1 MDFTLPPELDA
12 LRLKTRQFVQDHIL
26 PIEHDR
32 SNWDAH
38 DNIAFQV
45 GWQVLMKG
53 NFARYAPGAPTNQ
66 DNVNYWFV
74 QTEVRF

>member
-38 DNIAFQV
+38 DNM
-45 GWQVLMKG
+45 GEPL
-53 NFARYAPGAPTNQ
+53 
-66 DNVNYWFV
+66 
-74 QTEVRF
+74 